1 QLCPRQ
7 SLGHGLQLHSRLQP
21 EPRDERESRI
31 WSVGRRPETQGVP
44 FNPSA
49 LGLPSFLDNFGGP
62 GAFPGISIQGFF
74 PLGGG
79 GAVLNSTPREARTY
93 AVDFTKVRGAH
104 NMNVGFMAIDFYLNT
119 FNSSAASFNFPLNLT
134 QGPDP
139 RAPNSQTGSGFASFA
154 LDRKSVV

>member
-1 QLCPRQ
+1 M
-7 SLGHGLQLHSRLQP
+7 
-21 EPRDERESRI
+21 
-31 WSVGRRPETQGVP
+31 
-44 FNPSA
+44 
-49 LGLPSFLDNFGGP
+49 
-62 GAFPGISIQGFF
+62 
-74 PLGGG
+74 
-79 GAVLNSTPREARTY
+79 NSTPREARTY

-154 LDRKSVV
+154 LGTGNSGGITLNARAAFRKTFYGWYLQDDWKATRKLTLNLGIVEFVSVACDQQTRSGVEVRKVGSVGGRGEVRAEKYGEGAQ